1 MRLTSQDLAGGVLS
15 LLQLVVSSVYIEH
28 DPSGI
33 IANPVKLG
41 LAFQSIIFDL
51 VFLFQ
56 KLYLY
61 RNASDPAREVI
72 DE

>member
-1 MRLTSQDLAGGVLS
+1 MLS
-15 LLQLVVSSVYIEH
+15 LFQLVISSIFIEH

-41 LAFQSIIFDL
+41 LAFQSIVFDL
-51 VFLFQ
+51 IFLVQ

-61 RNASDPAREVI
+61 KDASDPALEDRE
-72 DE
+72 